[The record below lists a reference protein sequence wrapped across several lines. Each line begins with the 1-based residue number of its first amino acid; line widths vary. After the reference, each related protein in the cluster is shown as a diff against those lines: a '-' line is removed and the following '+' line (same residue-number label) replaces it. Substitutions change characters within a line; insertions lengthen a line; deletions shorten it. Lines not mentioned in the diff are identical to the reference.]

1 TLSAAERRE
10 RRLKRILGNSE
21 ERMKKILS
29 GPDGDEH
36 RLPPMLEGGEYRSSL
51 FSSGEDDNCTVGYEN
66 CKGSYTY
73 SYSYFYSNLSNLNSS
88 PSCRYPVLES
98 LKRMDGPLN
107 LFFGFFV
114 RILMEYG
121 IVFNVLLPWI
131 LIFFG

>member
-1 TLSAAERRE
+1 MTVESRTLSAAERRE

-66 CKGSYTY
+66 YKDAA
-73 SYSYFYSNLSNLNSS
+73 LSFLRVFTSRLLIMV
-88 PSCRYPVLES
+88 C
-98 LKRMDGPLN
+98 
-107 LFFGFFV
+107 GFLIGHSAV
-114 RILMEYG
+114 
-121 IVFNVLLPWI
+121 IVFHKLPKD
-131 LIFFG
+131 LKFPYT